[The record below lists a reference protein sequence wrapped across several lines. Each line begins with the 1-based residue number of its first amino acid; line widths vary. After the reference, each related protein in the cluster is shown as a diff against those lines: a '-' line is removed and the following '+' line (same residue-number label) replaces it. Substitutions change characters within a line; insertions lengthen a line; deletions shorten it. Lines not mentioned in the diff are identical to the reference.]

1 MSHWYATD
9 GSPNYTVKSANGQ
22 DRPTT
27 LRDARKH
34 GWLPSVTGILG
45 VIDKP
50 ALNDW
55 KCKQAVIAA
64 MCHQQNEWE
73 SAEDY
78 ISRMLSA
85 ARQVAMDMADEGGR
99 IHDAIESWF
108 KDEEFESKYIP
119 HVNAV
124 DRELNRLFP
133 GIEDW
138 VSEKSFGHQ
147 LGFAGRVDLFSP
159 STGIVVDFKTKDGD
173 FTDGK
178 KLAYDQSHQLAAYR
192 IGLDLPAGNVG
203 CNIFVSRDVP
213 GAVASHIWTRE
224 EMADSEDV
232 FLLCLSLWKA
242 LKKYDP
248 SFGDKREANHS
259 K

>member
-1 MSHWYATD
+1 MSHWYDTL
-9 GSPNYTVKSANGQ
+9 GRPNYTVKSATGTE
-22 DRPTT
+22 RPTT

-45 VIDKP
+45 VVDKP

-64 MCHQQNEWE
+64 MCHERGEWE
-73 SAEDY
+73 SGDDY
-78 ISRMLSA
+78 IRRVLAA
-85 ARQVAMDMADEGGR
+85 ARQVAADMADEGGR
-99 IHDAIESWF
+99 IHDAIESSF
-108 KDEEFESKYIP
+108 KGEEYDSKYIP

-124 DRELNRLFP
+124 RSEMHKLFP
-133 GIEDW
+133 DVHDW
-138 VSEKSFGHQ
+138 VSEKSFGHE

-213 GAVASHIWTRE
+213 GSVASHIWTSQ
-224 EMADSEDV
+224 EMSDSEDV
-232 FLLCLSLWKA
+232 FLICLSLWKA

-248 SFGDKREANHS
+248 SFGSKREANHS